1 MLTWCVF
8 LPSTNSTYSFDFKKI
23 IKLLLRQTNKIDST
37 YYLHFICAWMQMF
50 HRKMI
55 SSRKNEPHKL
65 GFLVFRYFSCAILFL
80 EMGVPVPSSLIS
92 FEYITPP
99 ENSPYYKEQ
108 MQWFFHLSYRHLT
121 SNQNSGFLFRAKNIY
136 ILITTMKPQRQ
147 RDGRKK
153 FPPSYFL
160 AWLGSPCHFHYLY
173 PITSV
178 DR

>member
-1 MLTWCVF
+1 MYFCYA
-8 LPSTNSTYSFDFKKI
+8 STNSTYSFDFKKI

-55 SSRKNEPHKL
+55 SSRKNEPQKL

-92 FEYITPP
+92 FENITPP

-121 SNQNSGFLFRAKNIY
+121 SNQNSGFLFRAKKYIY
-136 ILITTMKPQRQ
+136 TNYNNENSTPERW
-147 RDGRKK
+147 GKK
-153 FPPSYFL
+153 FPHRIFEHDL
-160 AWLGSPCHFHYLY
+160 AHRVISTTYILSHL
-173 PITSV
+173 
-178 DR
+178 